1 MNNTNIAKSSS
12 LPKIIPK
19 LKIHF
24 AKLDNSPKFPLGP
37 IILPSPGPTF
47 EIAVAAPEK
56 EVIKSNPVKDNNIAT
71 KKKIKKYKY
80 MKVITEDINDGLILF
95 LLYLIGNIPLG
106 YKIFLIWVLKRRSET
121 KYLPNRTHSLEKS
134 YNLK

>member
-1 MNNTNIAKSSS
+1 MFFIYVHKTNYKFLQFLQKPGKNNTNKVNISS
-12 LPKIIPK
+12 LPNNIAK

-37 IILPSPGPTF
+37 IISPSPGPTF

-71 KKKIKKYKY
+71 RKKIK
-80 MKVITEDINDGLILF
+80 N
-95 LLYLIGNIPLG
+95 
-106 YKIFLIWVLKRRSET
+106 
-121 KYLPNRTHSLEKS
+121 
-134 YNLK
+134 